1 METRDL
7 WEDQVE
13 RLTRVAQQLSQKVEF
28 LECRVEYYEKV
39 LGTLLIALKSGG
51 YIVDDPEG
59 EYSMPS

>member
-13 RLTRVAQQLSQKVEF
+13 RLTKVARQLTQKVEF
-28 LECRVEYYEKV
+28 LEHRVEYYEKV

-51 YIVDDPEG
+51 YIFEDPDG